1 MEKLNRTLPPQFK
14 TIEHVDI
21 PKSKQEVL
29 SNKIP
34 VHIIAGGSQE
44 VLKLEIIF
52 NAGLWYQQ
60 SPLIAGACNSMLN
73 EGTEKYSAAELAKK
87 FDFYGA
93 HVTYNNSQH
102 DASVCLYTLNK
113 YLDETLDLLEEII
126 KRPTF
131 PEKELKTIL
140 SNKKQ
145 NYLVN
150 REKTN
155 ALAKEKFNSHVYG
168 DKHPYANIFDAKAF
182 DEVRLDDV
190 KKFYTDFY
198 TSDNCHIIV
207 SGKTDASVLP
217 MLENRFGALAWQTK
231 VSNFKPEHQQIS
243 SKDRKVF
250 VHKKDAVQSSIRIG
264 RPLFNKTHPDFP
276 GIMMFNLILGGY
288 FGSRLMQNIREDK
301 GYTYGINSLLLS
313 HLKSGHFAI
322 VTEVGK
328 DVCEA
333 AISEIYKE
341 IKRLREELVSEE
353 ELDLVKNFFSGE
365 MLRSFDSPFAL
376 SESLR
381 GNIPFGFDNSYYEKF
396 LQEIKRTS
404 SLKIM
409 ELANTYFKN
418 EDLYEV
424 VVGESRT

>member
-1 MEKLNRTLPPQFK
+1 MENLNRSLPPQFK

-29 SNKIP
+29 SNEIP
-34 VHIIAGGSQE
+34 VHIISGGSQD
-44 VLKLEIIF
+44 VLKIELIF
-52 NAGLWYQQ
+52 NAGLWYQKL
-60 SPLIAGACNSMLN
+60 PLIAGTCNSMLN
-73 EGTEKYSAAELAKK
+73 EGTENYTAAELAEK

-93 HVTYNNSQH
+93 YITYSNSQH
-102 DASVCLYTLNK
+102 DASVCLFTLNK
-113 YLDETLDLLEEII
+113 YLDETMGLLEEII

-131 PEKELKTIL
+131 PKKEFKTIL

-150 REKTN
+150 REKAS
-155 ALAKEKFNSHVYG
+155 ALAKEKFNSLIYG
-168 DKHPYANIFDAKAF
+168 DKHPYANIFEAKFF
-182 DEVRLDDV
+182 DEVQLDDI
-190 KKFYTDFY
+190 KSYYKECY
-198 TSDNCHIIV
+198 TSDNCRVIV
-207 SGKTDASVLP
+207 SGKMNESILSKIED
-217 MLENRFGALAWQTK
+217 RFGAKSWNTK
-231 VSNFKPEHQQIS
+231 TSISDTKHQLIHS
-243 SKDRKVF
+243 TAKKVF

-264 RPLFNKTHPDFP
+264 RPLFNKTHKDFA
-276 GIMMFNLILGGY
+276 GIMLLNLVLGGY

-322 VTEVGK
+322 ITEVGT

-341 IKRLREELVSEE
+341 IKRLREELIPDE
-353 ELDLVKNFFSGE
+353 ELNLVKNFFSGE

-381 GNIPFGFDNSYYEKF
+381 GNLPFGFDNSYYEKF
-396 LQEIKRTS
+396 LQKIKETS
-404 SLKIM
+404 SQKIM
-409 ELANTYFKN
+409 ELANTYFK
-418 EDLYEV
+418 EDDLYEV
-424 VVGESRT
+424 VVGENKA

>member
-1 MEKLNRTLPPQFK
+1 MEKLNRNLPPQFK

-21 PKSKQEVL
+21 PKSKQAVL
-29 SNKIP
+29 TNEIP
-34 VHIIAGGSQE
+34 VHIISGGSQE
-44 VLKLEIIF
+44 VLKIELIF
-52 NAGLWYQQ
+52 NAGIWYQK
-60 SPLIAGACNSMLN
+60 SPLIAGTCNSMLN
-73 EGTEKYSAAELAKK
+73 EGTENYSAAELAEK

-93 HVTYNNSQH
+93 YIVYNNSQH

-131 PEKELKTIL
+131 PEKEFKTIL

-155 ALAKEKFNSHVYG
+155 ALAKEKFNSLIYG
-168 DKHPYANIFDAKAF
+168 DKHPYANIFESRAF
-182 DEVRLDDV
+182 DEVQLGDIKTYYEDR
-190 KKFYTDFY
+190 YTA
-198 TSDNCHIIV
+198 DNCRIIL
-207 SGKTDASVLP
+207 SGKMDESVLSKI
-217 MLENRFGALAWQTK
+217 ENRFGASAWNTK
-231 VSNFKPEHQQIS
+231 S
-243 SKDRKVF
+243 SHTATKHEFLSSDKRKVF
-250 VHKKDAVQSSIRIG
+250 VLKKDAVQSSIRIG
-264 RPLFNKTHPDFP
+264 RPLFNKTHPDFA
-276 GIMMFNLILGGY
+276 GIMLLNLILGGY

-322 VTEVGK
+322 VTEVGT

-341 IKRLREELVSEE
+341 IKRLREELVPED
-353 ELDLVKNFFSGE
+353 ELSLVKNFFSGE
-365 MLRSFDSPFAL
+365 MLRNFDSPFAL

-381 GNIPFGFDNSYYEKF
+381 GNLPFGFNNSYYEKF
-396 LQEIKRTS
+396 LKEIKGTS
-404 SLKIM
+404 SQKIM
-409 ELANTYFKN
+409 ELANTYFKE

-424 VVGESRT
+424 VVGENKA

>member
-1 MEKLNRTLPPQFK
+1 MEKLNRNLPPQFK

-21 PKSKQEVL
+21 PKSKQDVL
-29 SNKIP
+29 SNEIP
-34 VHIIAGGSQE
+34 VHIISGGSQD
-44 VLKLEIIF
+44 VLKVELIF
-52 NAGLWYQQ
+52 NAGLWYQE
-60 SPLIAGACNSMLN
+60 SPLIAGTCNSMLN
-73 EGTEKYSAAELAKK
+73 EGTKKYSAAELAEK

-93 HVTYNNSQH
+93 HIAYNNSQH
-102 DASVCLYTLNK
+102 DASISLYTLNK

-131 PEKELKTIL
+131 PEKEFKTIL

-155 ALAKEKFNSHVYG
+155 ALAKEKFTSLIYG
-168 DKHPYANIFDAKAF
+168 HKHPYANIFKSSVF
-182 DEVRLDDV
+182 DEVQLEDIKTYYKDR
-190 KKFYTDFY
+190 Y
-198 TSDNCHIIV
+198 TSDNCRIIV
-207 SGKTDASVLP
+207 SGKMDKSILP
-217 MLENRFGALAWQTK
+217 KIEDRFGASAWNTK
-231 VSNFKPEHQQIS
+231 SHNIETKHEFLS
-243 SKDRKVF
+243 SDEKKVF
-250 VHKKDAVQSSIRIG
+250 VLKKDAVQSSIRIG
-264 RPLFNKTHPDFP
+264 RPLFNKTHPDFA
-276 GIMMFNLILGGY
+276 GIMLLNLILGGY

-353 ELDLVKNFFSGE
+353 ELNLVKNFFSGE

-381 GNIPFGFDNSYYEKF
+381 GNLPFGFDNSYYEKF
-396 LQEIKRTS
+396 LQDIKGTS
-404 SLKIM
+404 SQKIM
-409 ELANTYFKN
+409 DLANTYFKE

-424 VVGESRT
+424 IVGENKA

>member
-1 MEKLNRTLPPQFK
+1 MEKLNRNLPPQFK

-29 SNKIP
+29 SNEIP
-34 VHIIAGGSQE
+34 VHIISGGSQD
-44 VLKLEIIF
+44 VLKIEMIF
-52 NAGLWYQQ
+52 NAGLWHQN
-60 SPLIAGACNSMLN
+60 SPLIAGTCNSMLN
-73 EGTEKYSAAELAKK
+73 EGTKKYSAAELAEK

-93 HVTYNNSQH
+93 YIAYNNSQH

-131 PEKELKTIL
+131 PKKEFKTIL

-145 NYLVN
+145 SYLVN

-155 ALAKEKFNSHVYG
+155 ALAKEKFNSLIYG
-168 DKHPYANIFDAKAF
+168 DKHPYANIFEASVF
-182 DEVRLDDV
+182 DEVQLDDI
-190 KKFYTDFY
+190 KTYYKDRY
-198 TSDNCHIIV
+198 TSDNCRIIV
-207 SGKTDASVLP
+207 SGKMDTSILTKIED
-217 MLENRFGALAWQTK
+217 RFGVSAWNTK
-231 VSNFKPEHQQIS
+231 SSNIEVKHELLS
-243 SKDRKVF
+243 SDEKKVF
-250 VHKKDAVQSSIRIG
+250 VLKKDAVQSSIRIG
-264 RPLFNKTHPDFP
+264 RLLFNKTHPDFA
-276 GIMMFNLILGGY
+276 GIMLLNLVLGGY

-301 GYTYGINSLLLS
+301 GYTYGINSILLS

-328 DVCEA
+328 DVCQA

-341 IKRLREELVSEE
+341 IKRLRDKLVPEE

-381 GNIPFGFDNSYYEKF
+381 GNLPFGFDNSYYEKF
-396 LQEIKRTS
+396 LQEIKGTS
-404 SLKIM
+404 SQKIM
-409 ELANTYFKN
+409 ELANTYFK
-418 EDLYEV
+418 EDDLYEV
-424 VVGESRT
+424 IVGEKEI

>member
-1 MEKLNRTLPPQFK
+1 MEKLNRNLPPQFK

-29 SNKIP
+29 SNEIP
-34 VHIIAGGSQE
+34 VHIISGGSQDVIKVE
-44 VLKLEIIF
+44 MIF
-52 NAGLWYQQ
+52 DAGLWYQK
-60 SPLIAGACNSMLN
+60 SPLIAGTCNVMLN
-73 EGTEKYSAAELAKK
+73 EGTKNYSAAELAEK

-93 HVTYNNSQH
+93 HIAYTNSQH

-131 PEKELKTIL
+131 PKKEFKTIL

-145 NYLVN
+145 AYLVN

-155 ALAKEKFNSHVYG
+155 ALAKEKFNSLIYG
-168 DKHPYANIFDAKAF
+168 DKHPYANIFTASIF
-182 DEVRLDDV
+182 DEVQLDDI
-190 KKFYTDFY
+190 KTYYKDRY
-198 TSDNCHIIV
+198 TSDNCRIIV
-207 SGKTDASVLP
+207 SGKMYKSILTKIED
-217 MLENRFGALAWQTK
+217 RFGASVWDTK
-231 VSNFKPEHQQIS
+231 S
-243 SKDRKVF
+243 SDIETKHKLLCSDEKKVF
-250 VHKKDAVQSSIRIG
+250 ILKKDAVQSSIRIG
-264 RPLFNKTHPDFP
+264 RPLFNKTHPDFA
-276 GIMMFNLILGGY
+276 GIMLLNLILGGY

-322 VTEVGK
+322 VTEVGR

-341 IKRLREELVSEE
+341 IKRLREELVPQE
-353 ELDLVKNFFSGE
+353 ELNLVKNFFSGE

-381 GNIPFGFDNSYYEKF
+381 GNLPFGFDNSYYEKF
-396 LQEIKRTS
+396 LHEIKGTS
-404 SLKIM
+404 SQKIM
-409 ELANTYFKN
+409 DLANTYFKE
-418 EDLYEV
+418 EDLYEII
-424 VVGESRT
+424 VGENKA

>member
-1 MEKLNRTLPPQFK
+1 MENLNRSLPPQFK

-29 SNKIP
+29 SNEIP
-34 VHIIAGGSQE
+34 VHIISGGSQDVIKIE
-44 VLKLEIIF
+44 LIF
-52 NAGLWYQQ
+52 NAGLWYQK

-73 EGTEKYSAAELAKK
+73 EGTENFTAAELAEK

-93 HVTYNNSQH
+93 YISYSNSQH
-102 DASVCLYTLNK
+102 DAGVCLFTLNK
-113 YLDETLDLLEEII
+113 YLDETINLLEEII
-126 KRPTF
+126 KRPIF
-131 PEKELKTIL
+131 PDKEFKTIL

-150 REKTN
+150 REKAS
-155 ALAKEKFNSHVYG
+155 ALAKEKFNSLIYG
-168 DKHPYANIFDAKAF
+168 DKHPYANIFEAKSF
-182 DEVRLDDV
+182 DEVQLDDI
-190 KKFYTDFY
+190 KSYYKECY
-198 TSDNCHIIV
+198 TSDNCKIIV
-207 SGKTDASVLP
+207 SGKIDESVVNKI
-217 MLENRFGALAWQTK
+217 EDRFGAKSWNTK
-231 VSNFKPEHQQIS
+231 TSINDTKHQLIHS
-243 SKDRKVF
+243 AEKKIF

-264 RPLFNKTHPDFP
+264 RPLFNKTHKDFA
-276 GIMMFNLILGGY
+276 GIMLLNLVLGGY

-322 VTEVGK
+322 ITEVGT

-341 IKRLREELVSEE
+341 IKRLREELIPDE
-353 ELDLVKNFFSGE
+353 ELNLVKNFFSGE

-381 GNIPFGFDNSYYEKF
+381 GNLPFGFDNSYYEKF
-396 LQEIKRTS
+396 LQKIKETS
-404 SLKIM
+404 SQQIM
-409 ELANTYFKN
+409 ELANTYFK
-418 EDLYEV
+418 EDDLYEV
-424 VVGESRT
+424 VVGEKKA

>member
-1 MEKLNRTLPPQFK
+1 MEKLNRNLPPQFK

-21 PKSKQEVL
+21 PISKQDVL
-29 SNKIP
+29 SNEIP
-34 VHIIAGGSQE
+34 VHIISGGSQE
-44 VLKLEIIF
+44 VLKVELIF
-52 NAGLWYQQ
+52 NAGLWYQK
-60 SPLIAGACNSMLN
+60 SPLIAGTCNSMLN
-73 EGTEKYSAAELAKK
+73 EGTEKYSAAELAEK

-93 HVTYNNSQH
+93 YITYNNSQH

-131 PEKELKTIL
+131 PEKEFKTIL

-155 ALAKEKFNSHVYG
+155 ALAKEKFNSLIYG
-168 DKHPYANIFDAKAF
+168 DKHPYANIFKASTF
-182 DEVRLDDV
+182 DELQLEDI
-190 KKFYTDFY
+190 KSFYKDRY
-198 TSDNCHIIV
+198 TSDNCRIIV
-207 SGKTDASVLP
+207 SGKMDKSILP
-217 MLENRFGALAWQTK
+217 KIENRFGTLAWNTK
-231 VSNFKPEHQQIS
+231 SSNIEAKHEFLS
-243 SKDRKVF
+243 SDEKKVF
-250 VHKKDAVQSSIRIG
+250 VLKKNAVQSSIRIG
-264 RPLFNKTHPDFP
+264 RPLFNKTHPDFA
-276 GIMMFNLILGGY
+276 GIMLLNLVLGGY

-322 VTEVGK
+322 VTEVGR

-341 IKRLREELVSEE
+341 IKHLREELVPEE
-353 ELDLVKNFFSGE
+353 ELNLVKNFFSGE

-381 GNIPFGFDNSYYEKF
+381 GNLPFGFNNSYYEKF
-396 LQEIKRTS
+396 LQEIKGTS
-404 SLKIM
+404 SQKIM
-409 ELANTYFKN
+409 DLANTYFKE

-424 VVGESRT
+424 VVGENKA

>member
-21 PKSKQEVL
+21 PKSKQDVL

-44 VLKLEIIF
+44 VLKIEIIF
-52 NAGLWYQQ
+52 NAGLWYQK
-60 SPLIAGACNSMLN
+60 SPLVSGTCNSMLN
-73 EGTEKYSAAELAKK
+73 EGTEKYSAAELAEK

-93 HVTYNNSQH
+93 HVSYNNSQH
-102 DASVCLYTLNK
+102 DASICLYTLNK

-131 PEKELKTIL
+131 PEKEFRTIL

-145 NYLVN
+145 KFLVN

-155 ALAKEKFNSHVYG
+155 ALAKEEFIGHIYG
-168 DKHPYANIFDAKAF
+168 EKHPYANIFNAEVF
-182 DEVRLDDV
+182 DQLQLNDV
-190 KKFYTDFY
+190 KKFYKDFY

-207 SGKTDASVLP
+207 SGKTNASVLP
-217 MLENRFGALAWQTK
+217 KLENRFGALAWQTK
-231 VSNFKPEHQQIS
+231 VSDFNPEHKQIS
-243 SKDRKVF
+243 SENRKIF

-276 GIMMFNLILGGY
+276 GIMLFNLILGGY

-301 GYTYGINSLLLS
+301 GYTYGVNSLLLS

-322 VTEVGK
+322 VTEVGQ

-341 IKRLREELVSEE
+341 IKRLREELVPEE

>member
-1 MEKLNRTLPPQFK
+1 MEKLNRNLPPQFK

-21 PKSKQEVL
+21 PKSKQDVL
-29 SNKIP
+29 SNEIP
-34 VHIIAGGSQE
+34 IHIISGGSQE
-44 VLKLEIIF
+44 VLKIEMIF
-52 NAGLWYQQ
+52 NAGLWYQK
-60 SPLIAGACNSMLN
+60 SPLIAGTCNSMLN
-73 EGTEKYSAAELAKK
+73 EGTEKYSAAELAEK

-93 HVTYNNSQH
+93 YIVYNNSQH

-126 KRPTF
+126 KHPTF
-131 PEKELKTIL
+131 PEKEFKTIL

-155 ALAKEKFNSHVYG
+155 ALAKEKFNSLIYG
-168 DKHPYANIFDAKAF
+168 DKHPYANIFEANAF
-182 DEVRLDDV
+182 DKVQLEDIKTYYKDR
-190 KKFYTDFY
+190 YTA
-198 TSDNCHIIV
+198 DNCRIIL
-207 SGKTDASVLP
+207 SGKMDESVLSKI
-217 MLENRFGALAWQTK
+217 ENRFGASAWNTK
-231 VSNFKPEHQQIS
+231 S
-243 SKDRKVF
+243 SHTEAKHEFLCSDERKVF
-250 VHKKDAVQSSIRIG
+250 VLKKDAVQSSIRIG
-264 RPLFNKTHPDFP
+264 RPLFNKTHPDFA
-276 GIMMFNLILGGY
+276 GIMLLNLILGGY

-322 VTEVGK
+322 VTEVGT

-341 IKRLREELVSEE
+341 IKRLREERVPEE
-353 ELDLVKNFFSGE
+353 ELSLVKNFFSGE
-365 MLRSFDSPFAL
+365 MLRNFDSPFAL

-381 GNIPFGFDNSYYEKF
+381 GNLPFGFDNSYYETF
-396 LQEIKRTS
+396 LQKIKETS
-404 SLKIM
+404 SQKIM
-409 ELANTYFKN
+409 ELANTYFKE

-424 VVGESRT
+424 VVGENKA

>member
-1 MEKLNRTLPPQFK
+1 MEKLNRNLPPQFK

-21 PKSKQEVL
+21 PISKQDVL
-29 SNKIP
+29 SNEIP
-34 VHIIAGGSQE
+34 VHIISGGSQE
-44 VLKLEIIF
+44 VLKVELIF
-52 NAGLWYQQ
+52 NAGLWYQK
-60 SPLIAGACNSMLN
+60 SPLIAGTCNSMLN
-73 EGTEKYSAAELAKK
+73 EGTEKYSAAELAEK

-93 HVTYNNSQH
+93 YITYNNSQH

-131 PEKELKTIL
+131 PEKEFKTIL

-155 ALAKEKFNSHVYG
+155 ALAKEKFNSLIYG
-168 DKHPYANIFDAKAF
+168 DKHPYANIFKASAF
-182 DEVRLDDV
+182 DKLQLEDI
-190 KKFYTDFY
+190 KSFYKDRY
-198 TSDNCHIIV
+198 TSDNCRIIV
-207 SGKTDASVLP
+207 SGKMDKSILP
-217 MLENRFGALAWQTK
+217 KIENRFGTLAWNTK
-231 VSNFKPEHQQIS
+231 SSNIEAKHEFLS
-243 SKDRKVF
+243 SDEKKVF
-250 VHKKDAVQSSIRIG
+250 VLKKDTVQSSIRIG
-264 RPLFNKTHPDFP
+264 RPLFNKTHPDFA
-276 GIMMFNLILGGY
+276 GIMLLNLVLGGY

-322 VTEVGK
+322 VTEVGR

-341 IKRLREELVSEE
+341 IKHLREELVPEE
-353 ELDLVKNFFSGE
+353 ELNLVKNFFSGE

-381 GNIPFGFDNSYYEKF
+381 GNLPFGFNNSYYEKF
-396 LQEIKRTS
+396 LQEIKGTS
-404 SLKIM
+404 SQKIM
-409 ELANTYFKN
+409 DLANTYFKE

-424 VVGESRT
+424 VIGENKA

>member
-1 MEKLNRTLPPQFK
+1 MEKLNRNLPPQFK

-21 PKSKQEVL
+21 PKSKQDVL
-29 SNKIP
+29 SNEIP
-34 VHIIAGGSQE
+34 VHIISGGSQD
-44 VLKLEIIF
+44 VLKVELIF
-52 NAGLWYQQ
+52 NAGLWYQK
-60 SPLIAGACNSMLN
+60 SPLIAGTCNSMLN
-73 EGTEKYSAAELAKK
+73 EGTKKYSAAELAEK

-93 HVTYNNSQH
+93 HIAYNNSQH
-102 DASVCLYTLNK
+102 DASISLYTLNK

-131 PEKELKTIL
+131 PEKEFKTIL

-155 ALAKEKFNSHVYG
+155 ALAKEKFNSLIYG
-168 DKHPYANIFDAKAF
+168 HKHPYANIFKSCVF
-182 DEVRLDDV
+182 DEVQLEDIKTYYKDR
-190 KKFYTDFY
+190 Y
-198 TSDNCHIIV
+198 TSDNCRIIV
-207 SGKTDASVLP
+207 SGKMDKSILP
-217 MLENRFGALAWQTK
+217 KIEDRFGASAWNTK
-231 VSNFKPEHQQIS
+231 SHNIETKHEFLS
-243 SKDRKVF
+243 SDEKKVF
-250 VHKKDAVQSSIRIG
+250 VLKKDAVQSSIRIG
-264 RPLFNKTHPDFP
+264 RPLFNKTHPDFA
-276 GIMMFNLILGGY
+276 GIMLLNLILGGY

-353 ELDLVKNFFSGE
+353 ELNLVKNFFSGE

-381 GNIPFGFDNSYYEKF
+381 GNLPFGFDNSYYEKF
-396 LQEIKRTS
+396 LQDIKGTS
-404 SLKIM
+404 SQKIM
-409 ELANTYFKN
+409 DLANTYFKE

-424 VVGESRT
+424 IVGENKA